1 MAGTGDKIVGKA
13 KELEGKLTG
22 DEVREGQ
29 GKAQQTQGT
38 VKQKGQALKDQA
50 EGAVRQ
56 VTGSAT
62 GDTAGKTRGRAQRT
76 KGKLES

>member
-1 MAGTGDKIVGKA
+1 M
-13 KELEGKLTG
+13 
-22 DEVREGQ
+22 
-29 GKAQQTQGT
+29 
-38 VKQKGQALKDQA
+38 KQKGQALKDQA